1 MGQLC
6 GNLTGFTGR
15 LMEAMSTENSTAPD
29 GIEKADNCFLI
40 EWTGYGPDGY
50 EELTLN
56 SVAAAKEKLAKYPV
70 NWINVEACKD
80 PLIFDQFRVA
90 FNLHELAV
98 EDCTTVHQ
106 RSKVEDYR
114 SHLFIVTRMPL
125 HMDSGET
132 EQLGM
137 FLGDRFV
144 LCFQDEEGG
153 DCLDTVRERI
163 RKGYGDIRNHGSDYL
178 CYAIID
184 AVVDAYFPVLNKL
197 SERIDSLEDVILE
210 SDRKDISAEIHKMK
224 REVLS
229 LRRAVWPLRDA
240 INTLVRDSH
249 PFLSDTTRIYLRDCY
264 DHIARIIDLVEMYRE
279 LTIDMMDIH
288 LSMVNNRMNEI
299 IKVLTVITTIFI
311 PPTFIAGV
319 YGMNFNPEVSKFNMP
334 ELNWFFGY
342 FFALA
347 LMIFTSIAILALLR
361 SKKWI

>member
-1 MGQLC
+1 
-6 GNLTGFTGR
+6 
-15 LMEAMSTENSTAPD
+15 MSTENSIGAGTA
-29 GIEKADNCFLI
+29 EKPGDFPLI
-40 EWTGYGPDGY
+40 SWVGYGPDGY
-50 EELTLN
+50 EEQALH
-56 SVAAAKEKLAKYPV
+56 SVAEVKEKLAKFPV
-70 NWINVEACKD
+70 NWINVEACTD
-80 PLIFDQFRVA
+80 PQIFDQFRIA

-125 HMDSGET
+125 NVESGET

-137 FLGDRFV
+137 FLGQGFV

-153 DCLDTVRERI
+153 DCLDTVRDRI
-163 RKGYGDIRNHGSDYL
+163 RRGYGNIRTYGSDYL

-184 AVVDAYFPVLNKL
+184 AVVDAYFPVLNNL
-197 SERIDSLEDVILE
+197 SERIDNLEDVILE

-224 REVLS
+224 REVLT

-319 YGMNFNPEVSKFNMP
+319 YGMNFNPEVSRFNMP
-334 ELNWFFGY
+334 ELNWFYGY

-347 LMIFTSIAILALLR
+347 LMIFTVIAILAFLR
-361 SKKWI
+361 VKKWI

>member
-1 MGQLC
+1 
-6 GNLTGFTGR
+6 
-15 LMEAMSTENSTAPD
+15 MSTENSTATNGPN
-29 GIEKADNCFLI
+29 KAEDCSLI
-40 EWTGYGPDGY
+40 AWVGYGPDGY
-50 EELTLN
+50 EELSLN
-56 SVAAAKEKLAKYPV
+56 TVAEAKEKLARYPV

-80 PLIFDQFRVA
+80 PQIFDQFRIA

-106 RSKVEDYR
+106 RSKVEDYKT
-114 SHLFIVTRMPL
+114 HLFIVTRMPL
-125 HMDSGET
+125 NVETGHT

-137 FLGDRFV
+137 FLGERFV

-153 DCLDTVRERI
+153 DCLDTVRDRI
-163 RKGYGDIRNHGSDYL
+163 RRGYGAIRTQGSDYL

-184 AVVDAYFPVLNKL
+184 AVVDAYFPVLNNL
-197 SERIDSLEDVILE
+197 SERIDGLEDAILE
-210 SDRKDISAEIHKMK
+210 SDRKDISAEIHKLK
-224 REVLS
+224 REVLT

-299 IKVLTVITTIFI
+299 IKVLTVVTTIFI

-319 YGMNFNPEVSKFNMP
+319 YGMNFNSEVSPFNMP
-334 ELNWFFGY
+334 ELNWYYGY
-342 FFALA
+342 LGALA
-347 LMIFTSIAILALLR
+347 LMVFTSIAILAFLKG
-361 SKKWI
+361 KKWI

>member
-1 MGQLC
+1 
-6 GNLTGFTGR
+6 
-15 LMEAMSTENSTAPD
+15 MSTENSNAKAS
-29 GIEKADNCFLI
+29 IESADNCTLI
-40 EWTGYGPDGY
+40 SWTGYGPSGY

-56 SVAAAKEKLAKYPV
+56 SVAEIKDRLSKYPV

-80 PLIFDQFRVA
+80 PQIFDQFRIA

-114 SHLFIVTRMPL
+114 THLFIVTRMPL
-125 HMDSGET
+125 SVDSGET

-137 FLGDRFV
+137 FLGDGFV

-153 DCLDTVRERI
+153 DCLDPVRDRI
-163 RKGYGDIRNHGSDYL
+163 RKGYGSIREHGSDHL

-184 AVVDAYFPVLNKL
+184 AVVDAYFPVLNNL
-197 SERIDSLEDVILE
+197 SERLDNLEDIVLE
-210 SDRKDISAEIHKMK
+210 SDRKDISAEIHRMK
-224 REVLS
+224 REVLT

-264 DHIARIIDLVEMYRE
+264 DHIARIIDLIEMYRE

-319 YGMNFNPEVSKFNMP
+319 YGMNFNPEVSPFNMP
-334 ELNWFFGY
+334 ELNWYYGY
-342 FFALA
+342 FAA
-347 LMIFTSIAILALLR
+347 IGLMVFTSIAILAFLKA
-361 SKKWI
+361 KKWI